1 MGKLAGLGIGIITTL
16 LGILW
21 FYGIMYNW
29 LWLGLMN
36 SSSTGWIIGFGI
48 LFVIFLFLTIVV
60 VVLLGLGYI
69 GAIIVGCDV

>member
-29 LWLGLMN
+29 LWLGLVN

-48 LFVIFLFLTIVV
+48 LFVIFLILTVIVV
-60 VVLLGLGYI
+60 VFLGIGYYC
-69 GAIIVGCDV
+69 AVEVGSD